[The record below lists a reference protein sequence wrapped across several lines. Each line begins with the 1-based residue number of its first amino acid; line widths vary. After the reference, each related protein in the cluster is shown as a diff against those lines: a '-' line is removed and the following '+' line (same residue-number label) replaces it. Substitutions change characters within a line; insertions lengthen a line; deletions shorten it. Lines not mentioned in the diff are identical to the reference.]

1 MIVDRKILRPPLHTR
16 SYLTKT
22 GVLYPDDVA
31 EDDVGEVAGLLTITG
46 SGVELGSWLN
56 SDSEDTRAKGLT
68 QEESWA

>member
-1 MIVDRKILRPPLHTR
+1 M
-16 SYLTKT
+16 
-22 GVLYPDDVA
+22 LYPDDVA